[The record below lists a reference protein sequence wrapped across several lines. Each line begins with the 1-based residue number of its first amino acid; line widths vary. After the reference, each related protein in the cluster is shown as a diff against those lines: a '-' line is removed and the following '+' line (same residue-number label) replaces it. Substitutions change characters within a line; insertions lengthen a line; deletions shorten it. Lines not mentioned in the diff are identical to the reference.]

1 LKSFHAV
8 RSVLVCIALSALPG
22 LAAAQARAPSE
33 DPSVA
38 AARYNTQL
46 GIEYLKQNNVAAAQE
61 KIERALEQN
70 PKDAGAHTA
79 AGLLY
84 ERLREPKKADQH
96 YARALRL
103 DPKNPLM
110 QNNYAVFLCRSG
122 ESQKGR
128 KLFEQ
133 AATNPLYRTPEVAY
147 ANAGVCARS
156 AKDLD
161 SAELNFRKALQLRP
175 TMAEALLQMADLA
188 QERGNGL
195 QARAF
200 LQRYLQAGP
209 VTADALL
216 LGVRIERG
224 LGDARAAGE
233 FETRLRK
240 EFPGSQQA
248 GQIADG
254 RAAGG

>member
-1 LKSFHAV
+1 VKQIHA
-8 RSVLVCIALSALPG
+8 ALSAAALVALLALPG
-22 LAAAQARAPSE
+22 IAGAQARAPSE
-33 DPSVA
+33 DPTVA

-61 KIERALEQN
+61 KIERALQQN

-122 ESQKGR
+122 ESAKGR

-156 AKDLD
+156 AKDYAA
-161 SAELNFRKALQLRP
+161 AETNFRKALQLRP
-175 TMAEALLQMADLA
+175 AMAEALLQMADLSF
-188 QERGNGL
+188 ERGNGL

-200 LQRYLQAGP
+200 LQRYMQEGP

-216 LGVRIERG
+216 LGVRIERS
-224 LGDARAAGE
+224 LGDARAANE
-233 FETRLRK
+233 YEARLRK
-240 EFPGSQQA
+240 DFAGSPQA
-248 GQIADG
+248 GQLADG
-254 RAAGG
+254 RATGG